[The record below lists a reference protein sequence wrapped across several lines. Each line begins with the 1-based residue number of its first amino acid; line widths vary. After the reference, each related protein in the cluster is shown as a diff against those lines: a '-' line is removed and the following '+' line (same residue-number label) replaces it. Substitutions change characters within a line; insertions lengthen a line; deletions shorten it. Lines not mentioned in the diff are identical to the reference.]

1 VFQGG
6 FSLLKKIFIMGF
18 LFVFLLAG
26 CSGGMSQEDS
36 KMSADGDMNSSM
48 ENVSEDEIGFSESD
62 KADSGKDAKAEGQAS
77 QDIDEGA
84 AQRMVIYNAEMDI
97 RVDNFEK
104 ARNALEQKAKAY
116 NGYIVQSNSNRYDG
130 EQQSGTMTFRIPQ
143 EHFNA
148 FLNDAEGLSVQVNN
162 RHVSGQ
168 DVTEEYVDL
177 ESRLKSK
184 KAVEER
190 LLDFMKQAQKT
201 EDLLKISSDLADVQ
215 EQIEQIAGRKKFLEN
230 QTALSTVTITLQENE
245 VPVPK
250 IDNDSLNTWQKIK
263 KQFADNINILL
274 AAGSGII
281 VFLIGNLPILM
292 IVGAIVAVIIYF
304 VRIKAGQRQNNNI
317 DSNS

>member
-1 VFQGG
+1 
-6 FSLLKKIFIMGF
+6 LLKKMFIMS
-18 LFVFLLAG
+18 LLLVLLLAG
-26 CSGGMSQEDS
+26 CSGGMSQDDS
-36 KMSADGDMNSSM
+36 KMSAEGDSNSASM
-48 ENVSEDEIGFSESD
+48 ENVSDDKIGFSEGENQV
-62 KADSGKDAKAEGQAS
+62 ADAGQDSKAEDQTS
-77 QDIDEGA
+77 QEADETS
-84 AQRMVIYNAEMDI
+84 AQRMVIFNAEMDI
-97 RVDNFEK
+97 RVKNFEK
-104 ARNALEQKAKAY
+104 ARNALEQKAKTY

-130 EQQSGTMTFRIPQ
+130 ERQSGTMTFRIPQ

-162 RHVSGQ
+162 RNVSGQ

-184 KAVEER
+184 KTVEAR
-190 LLDFMKQAQKT
+190 LMDFMKQAQKT
-201 EDLLKISSDLADVQ
+201 EDLLKISSDLAEVQ

-230 QTALSTVTITLQENE
+230 QTAFSTVTITLQENE

-281 VFLIGNLPILM
+281 VFLIGNLPILL
-292 IVGAIVAVIIYF
+292 IVGAIVATIIYL
-304 VRIKAGQRQNNNI
+304 VRKKAGPRQNNNI

>member
-1 VFQGG
+1 MLKKMFIM
-6 FSLLKKIFIMGF
+6 SLL
-18 LFVFLLAG
+18 LVLLLAG
-26 CSGGMSQEDS
+26 CSGGMSQDDS
-36 KMSADGDMNSSM
+36 KMSAEGDSNSASM
-48 ENVSEDEIGFSESD
+48 ENVSDDKIGFSEGENQV
-62 KADSGKDAKAEGQAS
+62 ADAGQDSKAEDQTS
-77 QDIDEGA
+77 QEADETS
-84 AQRMVIYNAEMDI
+84 AQRMVIFNAEMDI
-97 RVDNFEK
+97 RVKNFEK
-104 ARNALEQKAKAY
+104 ARNVLEQKAKTY

-130 EQQSGTMTFRIPQ
+130 ERQSGTMTFRIPQ
-143 EHFNA
+143 EHFSA

-162 RHVSGQ
+162 RNVSGQ

-184 KAVEER
+184 KTVEAR
-190 LLDFMKQAQKT
+190 LMDFMKQAQKT
-201 EDLLKISSDLADVQ
+201 EDLLKISSDLAEVQ

-230 QTALSTVTITLQENE
+230 QTAFSTVTITLQENE

-281 VFLIGNLPILM
+281 VFLIGNLPILF
-292 IVGAIVAVIIYF
+292 IVGAIVATIIYL
-304 VRIKAGQRQNNNI
+304 VRKKAGPRQNNNI

>member
-1 VFQGG
+1 
-6 FSLLKKIFIMGF
+6 LKKMGIIGI
-18 LFVFLLAG
+18 LFVLLLGG
-26 CSGGMSQEDS
+26 CSGGMSQDDSS
-36 KMSADGDMNSSM
+36 KMSSEGAMNSAADM
-48 ENVSEDEIGFSESD
+48 ENASDDIAFSESEED
-62 KADSGKDAKAEGQAS
+62 NTVAGEKSKAEKKAVHEA
-77 QDIDEGA
+77 DDTA

-97 RVDNFEK
+97 RVKSFEK
-104 ARNALEQKAKAY
+104 ARNALEQKAKDY
-116 NGYIVQSNSNRYDG
+116 NGYIVQSDSNHFDG

-148 FLNDAEGLSVQVNN
+148 FLNEAEGLSVQVNQ
-162 RHVSGQ
+162 RRVSGQ
-168 DVTEEYVDL
+168 DVTEEFVDL

-184 KAVEER
+184 KAVESR

-215 EQIEQIAGRKKFLEN
+215 EEIEQIAGRKKFLEN

-250 IDNDSLNTWQKIK
+250 IDNDNLNTWQKIK

-281 VFLIGNLPILM
+281 VFLIGNLPILL
-292 IVGAIVAVIIYF
+292 IVGAIVAAVIYF
-304 VRIKAGQRQNNNI
+304 VRKKALRVQKNNV

>member
-1 VFQGG
+1 
-6 FSLLKKIFIMGF
+6 LLKKMFIMS
-18 LFVFLLAG
+18 LLLVLLLAG
-26 CSGGMSQEDS
+26 CSGGMSQDDS
-36 KMSADGDMNSSM
+36 KMSAEGDSNSASM
-48 ENVSEDEIGFSESD
+48 ENVSDDKIGFSEGENQV
-62 KADSGKDAKAEGQAS
+62 ADAGQDSKAEGQTS
-77 QDIDEGA
+77 QEADETS
-84 AQRMVIYNAEMDI
+84 AQRMVIFNAEMDI
-97 RVDNFEK
+97 RVKNFEK
-104 ARNALEQKAKAY
+104 ARNALEQKAKTY

-130 EQQSGTMTFRIPQ
+130 ERQSGTMTFRIPQ

-162 RHVSGQ
+162 RNVSGQ

-184 KAVEER
+184 KAVEAR
-190 LLDFMKQAQKT
+190 LMEFMKQAQKT
-201 EDLLKISSDLADVQ
+201 EDLLKISSDLAEVQ

-230 QTALSTVTITLQENE
+230 QTAFSTVTITLQENE

-263 KQFADNINILL
+263 KQFAENINILL

-281 VFLIGNLPILM
+281 VFLIGNLPILL
-292 IVGAIVAVIIYF
+292 IVGAIVAAIIYL
-304 VRIKAGQRQNNNI
+304 VRKKAGPRQNNNI